1 METDH
6 SLFKAGTAGRIRK
19 SVDTSETDMIR
30 CFRPKDVSP
39 QKRWVIRWEFGFL
52 FFPCK
57 SGGKKICRRIL
68 TK

>member
-30 CFRPKDVSP
+30 CFRPKDISP
-39 QKRWVIRWEFGFL
+39 QKRWVIPKKMGYAWTCDV
-52 FFPCK
+52 FPRR
-57 SGGKKICRRIL
+57 SGGI
-68 TK
+68 